1 MKQEIDSDKL
11 NIDKG
16 LLTKKDEI
24 YRIISYNQLNELTKL
39 NQLRALAS
47 SNF

>member
-24 YRIISYNQLNELTKL
+24 YRIISYNQLKKDKKQKL
-39 NQLRALAS
+39 LWKNQEK
-47 SNF
+47 